1 MSESCRDSAAND
13 IRQMAVCADDGEPLI
28 CTFIRPGYE
37 FHCVPC
43 GRWYEWLQPSKTEWT
58 PELQA
63 RLDVLLAEFR
73 TRHE

>member
-1 MSESCRDSAAND
+1 MSYRQVGDND
-13 IRQMAVCADDGEPLI
+13 TRPMAVCPDDGEPLI

-43 GRWYEWLQPSKTEWT
+43 GRWYEWLRPSEATRT

-63 RLDVLLAEFR
+63 RYDVLLAEFR
-73 TRHE
+73 TQHG